1 MSARNA
7 ILNAAETLFGEV
19 GFDAATTREITRLS
33 GVNKALMYYYF
44 DNKNALLDSVLDRY
58 FNRLNEI
65 LLQAMD
71 AEGDL
76 RDRLKKVIDV
86 YVDFLQHNVNF
97 SRIVQR
103 ESGAGRH
110 MDKIFDRLSPLFQAG
125 MVTTQ
130 EAYPAARQGE
140 MSSEQLLISFYG
152 MIVSYF
158 NFGSLLGRL
167 MNTDLFSIENVE
179 MRKKHLHRM
188 LDVVLDELERQ
199 EQPQPESSETLAR
212 P

>member
-1 MSARNA
+1 
-7 ILNAAETLFGEV
+7 LNAAETLFGEV

-58 FNRLNEI
+58 FNKLNEI
-65 LLQAMD
+65 LLQAMEG
-71 AEGDL
+71 EGDL
-76 RDRLKKVIDV
+76 RGRLKRVIDV

-110 MDKIFDRLSPLFQAG
+110 MDEIFNRLSPLFQAG
-125 MVTTQ
+125 MATTQ
-130 EAYPAARQGE
+130 EAYPAARKGE
-140 MSSEQLLISFYG
+140 MSAEQLLISFYG

-158 NFGSLLGRL
+158 NFGPLLGRL
-167 MNTDLFSIENVE
+167 MNTDLFSMKNVE
-179 MRKKHLHRM
+179 TRKKHLHRM
-188 LDVVLDELERQ
+188 LDIVVDELERQ
-199 EQPQPESSETLAR
+199 EQPEPE
-212 P
+212 